1 VTHLSQCVSLWTI
14 DVKFS
19 VSSSSL
25 QPTIVLSRIYSSYN
39 SFLARTSQISPF
51 YNSWITARFFQEI
64 YLLSLSWRIS
74 MSMRV
79 VKDNWSKY
87 TCHADNIQFST
98 GVNQVYCPCHG
109 STVRTTLSELVRY
122 IVVPPIFVTLE
133 YLQSKL
139 LIVFVVTYLSQ
150 CVSLRTIEVIIPCCA
165 NNIQYSQM
173 ESTRYRLVTKLQT
186 VQLFPS
192 SYMTWSLDYLVTDP
206 QFVQLFPSS
215 YVTAY
220 HRVFSRK
227 NYNEGLHWNYMSFFV
242 THLINAC
249 RCRQSG

>member
-1 VTHLSQCVSLWTI
+1 M
-14 DVKFS
+14 
-19 VSSSSL
+19 
-25 QPTIVLSRIYSSYN
+25 SRIYSSYN
-39 SFLARTSQISPF
+39 SFRARTLHRSTTDLC
-51 YNSWITARFFQEI
+51 NSWITALEI
-64 YLLSLSWRIS
+64 
-74 MSMRV
+74 
-79 VKDNWSKY
+79 
-87 TCHADNIQFST
+87 
-98 GVNQVYCPCHG
+98 
-109 STVRTTLSELVRY
+109 
-122 IVVPPIFVTLE
+122 
-133 YLQSKL
+133 

>member
-98 GVNQVYCPCHG
+98 VVNQVYCPCHG

-165 NNIQYSQM
+165 LIFNTPKWNQPGIVLSRSYRQYNSFRARTWH
-173 ESTRYRLVTKLQT
+173 EVLTILSRIHSLYNSSRARTLQRIT
-186 VQLFPS
+186 
-192 SYMTWSLDYLVTDP
+192 
-206 QFVQLFPSS
+206 
-215 YVTAY
+215 
-220 HRVFSRK
+220 VFSHARIITRVCT
-227 NYNEGLHWNYMSFFV
+227 GITCLFSWR
-242 THLINAC
+242 I
-249 RCRQSG
+249 